1 MMALG
6 QAIIGQPRY
15 LLADELS
22 FGLAPI
28 VVARL
33 VPVIVQLAEK
43 GIGVLQFTGIAL
55 RLAAH
60 VYVMQRGR
68 IHFSGSPEALR
79 VNPEILSSAYLA
91 PSGGLKTAGADRL
104 Q

>member
-55 RLAAH
+55 HRAAH
-60 VYVMQRGR
+60 VYVMQSAVASTSPVRLR
-68 IHFSGSPEALR
+68 RCGSIR
-79 VNPEILSSAYLA
+79 KS
-91 PSGGLKTAGADRL
+91 
-104 Q
+104 